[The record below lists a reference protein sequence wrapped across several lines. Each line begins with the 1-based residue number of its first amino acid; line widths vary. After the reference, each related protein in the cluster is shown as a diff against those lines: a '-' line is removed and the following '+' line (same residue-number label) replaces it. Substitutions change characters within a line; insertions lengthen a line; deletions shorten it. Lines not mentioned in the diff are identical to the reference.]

1 MSSSNQRRNLPLL
14 CPPQLQKLSQPPPP
28 TPNLMVAA
36 AAAVAAY
43 VVEAELNPLPSH
55 TVVAPPLPPS
65 IAMGEKVMAVADD
78 EGKFVMGGCGDFDNV
93 GVLASIA
100 APLALTSNDV
110 S

>member
-1 MSSSNQRRNLPLL
+1 MSATAAEVVAAT
-14 CPPQLQKLSQPPPP
+14 PP

-78 EGKFVMGGCGDFDNV
+78 EGKCVMGGCGDFDDV
-93 GVLASIA
+93 GVLAAIA

-110 S
+110 P